1 MGFFQGIYG
10 FDFLSL
16 LLLLLSFILN
26 IWRPT
31 RLLSII
37 PLFIA
42 VYRTLS
48 RDIYKRKDEYN
59 RFTTWANKFLRKI
72 GLSIPDNLSTI
83 NSANLSQLNYRLKY
97 NMDQRKK
104 YKTVICPG
112 CKKKLK
118 LPRGRGKVIITCKT
132 CNTEF
137 KAKV

>member
-1 MGFFQGIYG
+1 MRFFQGIYG
-10 FDFLSL
+10 LDFLSL
-16 LLLLLSFILN
+16 LLLLLSSI
-26 IWRPT
+26 
-31 RLLSII
+31 LSIWHPTKILSVI

-48 RDIYKRKDEYN
+48 KDIYKRRDEYN
-59 RFTTWANKFLRKI
+59 KFRTWANKFLDKI
-72 GLSIPDNLSTI
+72 GLSIPDNLSII
-83 NSANLSQLNYRLKY
+83 NSSSLSQLTYKWKY